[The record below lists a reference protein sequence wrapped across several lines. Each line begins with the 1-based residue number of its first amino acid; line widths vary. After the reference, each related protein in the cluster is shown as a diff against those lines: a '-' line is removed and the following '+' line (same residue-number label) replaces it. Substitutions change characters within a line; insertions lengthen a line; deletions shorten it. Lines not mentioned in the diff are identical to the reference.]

1 MALWC
6 GRGIR
11 ASRRA
16 APSRT
21 STGGPSCA
29 PSRRPPSSCVV
40 REATC
45 STVTSQSG
53 WRRSS
58 RAADSSRSRAPST
71 RSTRTTP
78 RRCWRR
84 CGTFSGSERC
94 DHAPAQEVL
103 THEARPLRTRRGGEA
118 RPHRR
123 GRRRARSVAGGRG
136 HHAGPALTRGPEA
149 PARDADGAAPLV
161 RGRPR
166 LGAPLSGIG
175 KIVCIGLNY
184 TDHAREVGLPLPTEP
199 LLFIKATSAI
209 NGPGDPIVRPREA
222 VKLDYEVELGVV
234 IGRDARNVSEADALG
249 HVAAYCI
256 VDDVSERAFQMEH
269 GGTTTKGKSADTFA
283 PIGPW
288 LVTADEARDPQA
300 LLLWTTV
307 NGESRQRGSTANMIF
322 PVRQLVAYVS
332 RFMSLRAGDIVS
344 TGTPAGVAHGMK
356 PPRYLQPGD
365 IVEMGI
371 TGLGVQ
377 KNRVVSR

>member
-1 MALWC
+1 MRLVRYGRAGAEKPGLIDEAGAVRDLSRVVPDITAAALSPA
-6 GRGIR
+6 GLKRL
-11 ASRRA
+11 RA
-16 APSRT
+16 ART
-21 STGGPSCA
+21 
-29 PSRRPPSSCVV
+29 
-40 REATC
+40 
-45 STVTSQSG
+45 
-53 WRRSS
+53 
-58 RAADSSRSRAPST
+58 
-71 RSTRTTP
+71 
-78 RRCWRR
+78 
-84 CGTFSGSERC
+84 
-94 DHAPAQEVL
+94 
-103 THEARPLRTRRGGEA
+103 ARLP
-118 RPHRR
+118 
-123 GRRRARSVAGGRG
+123 V
-136 HHAGPALTRGPEA
+136 
-149 PARDADGAAPLV
+149 V

-166 LGAPLSGIG
+166 LGPPLAGIG
-175 KIVCIGLNY
+175 KIVCVGLNY

-199 LLFIKATSAI
+199 LLFIKATSAV
-209 NGPGDPIVRPREA
+209 NGPRDPIVRPREA

-288 LVTADEARDPQA
+288 LVTADEVRDPQA
-300 LLLWTTV
+300 LSLWTTV
-307 NGESRQRGSTANMIF
+307 NGESRQRGSAANMIF

-365 IVEMGI
+365 VVEMGI